1 METLLRKSVVYDK
14 YIFKDYFDGSSE
26 DQNATGVVKTVLM
39 RLGSKNTTRIE
50 LDVTHMIFK
59 LVMLIS
65 GDLV

>member
-39 RLGSKNTTRIE
+39 RLGSKNTIGNWTRCHSHDI
-50 LDVTHMIFK
+50 
-59 LVMLIS
+59 
-65 GDLV
+65 